1 MPKLTQEIDTTRF
14 DDMRGR
20 PPAMSQQIDILERKG
35 IDGTGAR
42 RHGTRSRQGKI
53 ITHKFHTDFVSAR
66 VALQAYLLF
75 VGANPVKI
83 TQHGVSQG
91 YYLIESVIEK
101 ELRAAE
107 TVIGSIVA
115 NPKAYQICEWTIWQT
130 GT

>member
-1 MPKLTQEIDTTRF
+1 MPTLTQKINTTLF

-20 PPAMSQQIDILERKG
+20 PPVMSPQIDVLERKG

-53 ITHKFHTDFVSAR
+53 TTHKFHETFATAR
-66 VALQAYLLF
+66 TALQAYVLLI
-75 VGANPVKI
+75 GADPVQI
-83 TQHGVSQG
+83 TQHGVLQG
-91 YYLIESVIEK
+91 YYLIEAVVEN

-107 TVIGSIVA
+107 TVIGSLVA
-115 NPKAYQICEWTIWQT
+115 NPKAYQVCEWTIWQT